1 MPLDTNSAAP
11 RRGKRTPAR
20 LQQSLEKNLL
30 AYAAAAGAGL
40 IVYAHPAAAQVVYT
54 PSNIS
59 LGTPFAGGVTTN
71 LDLNNDGTP
80 DFKITNFSYQTQGQG
95 GASMTIVPTQP
106 GNEIV
111 GAYAGTLNHR
121 IIAQGLGAGVKIGSS
136 AKFLTSGHDV
146 FLANFSLGTAALP
159 PIGSWLAVEFAYL
172 GLKFTVNGEVH
183 YGWARIKLVAPG
195 SFTMGSI
202 YGYAYESTPNQPIL
216 SGQKDGAAPVETG
229 SAATR
234 TFERCLQTLGVL
246 AAGPSP
252 AVWRSVP
259 IAKCL
264 PQSE

>member
-95 GASMTIVPTQP
+95 GASLTIVPTQP

-136 AKFLTSGHDV
+136 AKFLLLDTMFFWRI
-146 FLANFSLGTAALP
+146 FLWVPRRSHQSAVGWPLNS
-159 PIGSWLAVEFAYL
+159 PIL
-172 GLKFTVNGEVH
+172 GL
-183 YGWARIKLVAPG
+183 
-195 SFTMGSI
+195 SS
-202 YGYAYESTPNQPIL
+202 Q
-216 SGQKDGAAPVETG
+216 
-229 SAATR
+229 
-234 TFERCLQTLGVL
+234 
-246 AAGPSP
+246 
-252 AVWRSVP
+252 
-259 IAKCL
+259 
-264 PQSE
+264 